1 MKCRPKRDHKKY
13 DRCIMRIS
21 LKGDLSGNAIYHTL
35 WIYLAVAIISIHKIP
50 IDEDE
55 KCYWTGLLRQN

>member
-1 MKCRPKRDHKKY
+1 
-13 DRCIMRIS
+13 MRRS

-35 WIYLAVAIISIHKIP
+35 WIYLAVAIISIHKIA

>member
-1 MKCRPKRDHKKY
+1 
-13 DRCIMRIS
+13 MRIS
-21 LKGDLSGNAIYHTL
+21 LKGDLAVVLYYHTL